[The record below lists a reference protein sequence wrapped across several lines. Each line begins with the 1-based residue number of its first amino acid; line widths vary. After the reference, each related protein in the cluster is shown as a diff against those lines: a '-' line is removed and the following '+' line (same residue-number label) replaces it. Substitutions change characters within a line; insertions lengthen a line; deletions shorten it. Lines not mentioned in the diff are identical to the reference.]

1 MPVDPTI
8 TDGQNFLGVK
18 VATVVAGFMGGVVC
32 LSYLRELTK
41 LQAAGAVLIG
51 AITASYGTP
60 ALMYY
65 IHMPP
70 PLENFAAFFIGLT
83 AMNIIPG
90 LIKISDVFRRNP
102 AGFIGRKGES
112 E

>member
-1 MPVDPTI
+1 MPLDPTAA
-8 TDGQNFLGVK
+8 DQNLLGFK
-18 VATVVAGFMGGVVC
+18 VATVVAGFLGGVIC
-32 LSYLRELTK
+32 LSYLRELTRV
-41 LQAAGAVLIG
+41 QAAGAVLTG

-65 IHMPP
+65 ISMPP

-90 LIKISDVFRRNP
+90 LIKMSDLFRRNP
-102 AGFIGRKGES
+102 TGFIGRKGS
-112 E
+112 D